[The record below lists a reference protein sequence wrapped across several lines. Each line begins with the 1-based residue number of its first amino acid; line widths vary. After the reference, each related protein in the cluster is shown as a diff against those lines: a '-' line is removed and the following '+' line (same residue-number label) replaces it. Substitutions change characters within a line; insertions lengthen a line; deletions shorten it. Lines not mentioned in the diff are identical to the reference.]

1 MAKNRKLVVNA
12 PKILATVTLTNTD
25 YQSLITLFPDFY
37 VDLKNGVFIKNLDHV
52 QSVSIQKSSINNTQ
66 NELSIIGN
74 DEIFIQ
80 TSDISDI
87 LIKISSSTGD
97 QKVSISAN

>member
-1 MAKNRKLVVNA
+1 
-12 PKILATVTLTNTD
+12 
-25 YQSLITLFPDFY
+25 
-37 VDLKNGVFIKNLDHV
+37 V